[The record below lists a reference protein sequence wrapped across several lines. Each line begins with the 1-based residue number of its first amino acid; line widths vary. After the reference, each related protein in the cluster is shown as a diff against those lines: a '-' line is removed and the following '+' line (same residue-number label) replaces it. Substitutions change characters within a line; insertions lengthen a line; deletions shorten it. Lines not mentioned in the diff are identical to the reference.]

1 MNLGAVIIA
10 TDGVFNKGSNP
21 VYAKN
26 LEFPVYSL
34 ALGDTI
40 SQKDLILKNLMHN
53 KLAFLGNRF
62 PLRVY
67 IAAEKCPETK
77 ALLSIFREGKLIYE
91 KEFDLPLQSD
101 IKMLDIELPADKLG
115 VQQYDL
121 KLEYLDDEI
130 SYDNNTASFV
140 INVIDNRNK
149 VLVLGEGPHPDIGAI
164 NFALKDNPD
173 FEVRLEYIDSY
184 TGSISDYN
192 IIVLHQLPS
201 NINNAAAILAD
212 IEKNKLP
219 VLFILGSKSSLAAI
233 NNLDRGLSINSK
245 SINTDD
251 AEPYFNSEF
260 VAFGTGFDEKTF
272 FEEMSPLKVVF
283 GDYKVLA
290 DSKIFLYQKIN
301 GVKTDKPLI
310 LFSEQNGIKT
320 GFVTGEG
327 IWRWRIDDFKSNS
340 GHENFKALI
349 NRILQYMIVKKMQDK
364 LMVESKQVFSEN
376 ENVVFTAEFYNE
388 AFEFVSELD
397 VEMILTDSEGKEYT
411 YMFGNS
417 GEAYK
422 LDLGRMKA
430 GTYDYL
436 VKTEF
441 DGKLYT
447 DIGKIIIKEI
457 NVEALNTTANHIVL
471 TQLAELT
478 GGNVFYPD
486 EMSKIPDA
494 IVNNDKIASIA
505 YEREKLYTITDLF
518 YLFFVILAFAAT
530 EWILRKFWGGY

>member
-1 MNLGAVIIA
+1 MNKDSLYYQGDYKNDIESVLEDLSDDYDVRIIKFDELTYNDSIVDFTGNQTDISGVFDEIISRYAGMNLGAVIIA

-340 GHENFKALI
+340 GNENFKALI

-364 LMVESKQVFSEN
+364 LMVE
-376 ENVVFTAEFYNE
+376 
-388 AFEFVSELD
+388 
-397 VEMILTDSEGKEYT
+397 
-411 YMFGNS
+411 
-417 GEAYK
+417 
-422 LDLGRMKA
+422 
-430 GTYDYL
+430 
-436 VKTEF
+436 
-441 DGKLYT
+441 
-447 DIGKIIIKEI
+447 
-457 NVEALNTTANHIVL
+457 
-471 TQLAELT
+471 
-478 GGNVFYPD
+478 
-486 EMSKIPDA
+486 
-494 IVNNDKIASIA
+494 
-505 YEREKLYTITDLF
+505 
-518 YLFFVILAFAAT
+518 
-530 EWILRKFWGGY
+530 